1 MQILKGSGM
10 PLSKLVFGFICLL
23 VVTLVIWA
31 NVCEVTALV
40 VDEAKSLDEDQF
52 WYDEFAIN
60 MSVEVRVSAE
70 ISSGPAVDLYVVD
83 KLSFDGLQRVMA
95 GKLGIDKLQF
105 DYVEALSREGLA
117 GAFESSWQV
126 MATGTYYVIIDNSIF
141 GQAAPPLDAVN
152 DRVRFTIK
160 VETKM

>member
-1 MQILKGSGM
+1 M

-23 VVTLVIWA
+23 VVTLVFWA

-83 KLSFDGLQRVMA
+83 KLSFDGLQRVA
-95 GKLGIDKLQF
+95 RQWI
-105 DYVEALSREGLA
+105 
-117 GAFESSWQV
+117 SSPVSLKWRRRTRN
-126 MATGTYYVIIDNSIF
+126 AT
-141 GQAAPPLDAVN
+141 L
-152 DRVRFTIK
+152 
-160 VETKM
+160 